1 VDLVQKDHVRWAQ
14 LYAGGVQ
21 NTKDTR
27 HHAPTR
33 ATLPSPDGGWY
44 AAGMD
49 FSITDEDRLLQ
60 QSVRDFVEQQANA
73 VWQEIETSDRL
84 PASLI
89 DGARD
94 VGLLGLSIPPEYGG
108 LGLSVVQKTLAHEM
122 LGRGPWGL
130 ASFISVHTGIGCV
143 GIVRFASREQ
153 KARYLPKMASGEW
166 IGSFAL
172 TEPQSGSDAA
182 ALQTKAERRGDSYI
196 LNGRKTFIT
205 NAPRAHHFVTF
216 ARTSAGVSAFIVDA
230 DSPGVQIGQVF
241 DTTGHRGSQ
250 ISEVVFEDARIPAE
264 ALIGEEGQ
272 GMEYAKRCLSEG
284 RTTLSARCVGSA
296 QKAMELAVE
305 YAEQRRTF
313 GKPLI
318 EHQAL
323 AFRLA
328 QMSVRTEAAR
338 LVVYRSA
345 WILDQG
351 GQAIRESS
359 TAKYLA
365 AEGAWQTVDDAM
377 QIFGGYGYI
386 HNEYMIER
394 IWRDLRVARVYDG
407 SSEVQQIVIAG
418 RLRKGDLQT
427 DWR

>member
-1 VDLVQKDHVRWAQ
+1 
-14 LYAGGVQ
+14 
-21 NTKDTR
+21 
-27 HHAPTR
+27 
-33 ATLPSPDGGWY
+33 
-44 AAGMD
+44 MD
-49 FSITDEDRLLQ
+49 FSISDDDRLLQ
-60 QSVRDFVEQQANA
+60 QSVREFVEQQGNG
-73 VWQEIETSDRL
+73 VWQEIERSDRL

-89 DGARD
+89 EGARD
-94 VGLLGLSIPPEYGG
+94 VGLLGLSIPPEFGG

-143 GIVRFASREQ
+143 GIVRFGNQQQ
-153 KARYLPKMASGEW
+153 KARYLPKMATGEW

-182 ALQTKAERRGDSYI
+182 ALQTRAERKGDSYI
-196 LNGRKTFIT
+196 LNGRKIFIT
-205 NAPRAHHFVTF
+205 NAPKAHHFVTF
-216 ARTSAGVSAFIVDA
+216 ARTSAGVSALIVDA
-230 DSPGVQIGQVF
+230 DCPGVQIGQVF

-250 ISEVVFEDARIPAE
+250 ISEVVFEDARVPAE

-284 RTTLSARCVGSA
+284 RTTLSARCVGAA
-296 QKAMELAVE
+296 QKAMELALE

-323 AFRLA
+323 AFKMA
-328 QMSVRTEAAR
+328 QMSARTEASR

-365 AEGAWQTVDDAM
+365 AEGAWETVDDAM

-418 RLRKGDLQT
+418 RLRKGDVQT
-427 DWR
+427 EWR

>member
-1 VDLVQKDHVRWAQ
+1 
-14 LYAGGVQ
+14 
-21 NTKDTR
+21 
-27 HHAPTR
+27 
-33 ATLPSPDGGWY
+33 
-44 AAGMD
+44 MD
-49 FSITDEDRLLQ
+49 FSISDDDRLLQ
-60 QSVRDFVEQQANA
+60 QAVRDFVEQQANR
-73 VWQEIETSDRL
+73 VWQEIETTDRL

-89 DGARD
+89 EGARD

-143 GIVRFASREQ
+143 GIVRFGNQQQ

-182 ALQTKAERRGDSYI
+182 ALQTKAERRGDGYL

-216 ARTSAGVSAFIVDA
+216 ARTSAGISAFIVDA
-230 DSPGVQIGQVF
+230 DAPGVQIGQVF

-296 QKAMELAVE
+296 QKAMELAIE

-328 QMSVRTEAAR
+328 QMSARTEASR

-418 RLRKGDLQT
+418 RLRKGDVQT
-427 DWR
+427 EWR

>member
-1 VDLVQKDHVRWAQ
+1 
-14 LYAGGVQ
+14 
-21 NTKDTR
+21 
-27 HHAPTR
+27 
-33 ATLPSPDGGWY
+33 
-44 AAGMD
+44 MD
-49 FSITDEDRLLQ
+49 FSISDDDRLLQ
-60 QSVRDFVEQQANA
+60 ESVRDFVERQANR
-73 VWQEIETSDRL
+73 VWQEIETTDAL

-94 VGLLGLSIPPEYGG
+94 VGLLGLSIPQEYGG
-108 LGLSVVQKTLAHEM
+108 LGLSVVQKTLCHEM

-130 ASFISVHTGIGCV
+130 ASFISVHTGIGCI
-143 GIVRFASREQ
+143 GIVRFGTREQ

-182 ALQTKAERRGDSYI
+182 ALQTKAERRGDQYVV
-196 LNGRKTFIT
+196 NGRKTFIT

-216 ARTSAGVSAFIVDA
+216 ARTAAGISAFIIDA

-250 ISEVVFEDARIPAE
+250 ISEVVFEDARIPAS

-296 QKAMELAVE
+296 QKALELAVE

-313 GKPLI
+313 GKPLS

-328 QMSVRTEAAR
+328 QMSARTEASR

-365 AEGAWQTVDDAM
+365 AEGAWQTVDDAL

-386 HNEYMIER
+386 RNEYMIER

-418 RLRKGDLQT
+418 RLRKGDIVT
-427 DWR
+427 SWSS

>member
-1 VDLVQKDHVRWAQ
+1 
-14 LYAGGVQ
+14 
-21 NTKDTR
+21 
-27 HHAPTR
+27 
-33 ATLPSPDGGWY
+33 
-44 AAGMD
+44 MD
-49 FSITDEDRLLQ
+49 FSISDDDRLLQ
-60 QSVRDFVEQQANA
+60 QTVRDFVEQQGNGM
-73 VWQEIETSDRL
+73 WQQIEQTDQL
-84 PASLI
+84 PPSLI
-89 DGARD
+89 EGARD
-94 VGLLGLSIPPEYGG
+94 VGLLGLSIPQEFGG

-143 GIVRFASREQ
+143 GIVRFGNRAQ
-153 KARYLPKMASGEW
+153 QARYLPKMATGEW

-182 ALQTKAERRGDSYI
+182 ALQTKAERRGDGYV

-296 QKAMELAVE
+296 QKAMELALE

-328 QMSVRTEAAR
+328 QMSARTEAAR

-418 RLRKGDLQT
+418 RLRKGDVAT
-427 DWR
+427 AW

>member
-1 VDLVQKDHVRWAQ
+1 MH
-14 LYAGGVQ
+14 
-21 NTKDTR
+21 
-27 HHAPTR
+27 R
-33 ATLPSPDGGWY
+33 A
-44 AAGMD
+44 MD
-49 FSITDEDRLLQ
+49 FSISEDDRLLQ
-60 QSVRDFVEQQANA
+60 QSVRDFVEQRANA
-73 VWQEIETSDRL
+73 VWQEIETTDQL

-89 DGARD
+89 EAARD

-143 GIVRFASREQ
+143 GIVRFGNAEQ

-182 ALQTKAERRGDSYI
+182 ALQTKAERRGDSYV

-216 ARTSAGVSAFIVDA
+216 ARTSAGISAFIVDA
-230 DSPGVQIGQVF
+230 DVPGVQIGQVF

-250 ISEVVFEDARIPAE
+250 ISEVVFEDARIPAT
-264 ALIGEEGQ
+264 ALIGAEGQ

-296 QKAMELAVE
+296 QKAMELALE

-323 AFRLA
+323 AFRMA
-328 QMSVRTEAAR
+328 QMSARTEAAR

-386 HNEYMIER
+386 HKEYMIER

-418 RLRKGDLQT
+418 RLRKGDVQT
-427 DWR
+427 EWR